1 MKLTKETLKKII
13 KEELDAA
20 MEESVIEEGS
30 RPSAYFNQSMLSGDR
45 ALELRYQVNGEGKR
59 IDFRY
64 RYMAPKYRPE
74 EVERAVHSLANKKG
88 KTLGSIKYL
97 AEIIFDVLNRKM
109 SSDKPTLEQIKSMPV
124 YFG

>member
-20 MEESVIEEGS
+20 MEEGVVEEGS
-30 RPSAYFNQSMLSGDR
+30 KPSAYFNQSMLSGDR
-45 ALELRYQVNGEGKR
+45 ALELRYLVDGDGKR

-64 RYMAPKYRPE
+64 RYMAPKYNPE
-74 EVERAVHSLANKKG
+74 RVEAAVHSLANKG
-88 KTLGSIKYL
+88 RLGDIPDL
-97 AEIIFDVLNRKM
+97 AEAIFDVLDRKM

-124 YFG
+124 RFG